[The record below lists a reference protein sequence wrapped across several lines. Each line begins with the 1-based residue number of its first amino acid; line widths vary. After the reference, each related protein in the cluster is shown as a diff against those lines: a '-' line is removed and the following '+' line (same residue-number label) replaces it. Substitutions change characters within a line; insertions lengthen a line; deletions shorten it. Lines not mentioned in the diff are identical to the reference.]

1 MRWRWRGPGRRS
13 HIGGLTLADIQ
24 PGVEA
29 VVRGVVAGYGLA
41 RRLADMGIVPGTVV
55 RVVRRNAMMGPVE
68 VEVRGTRLLL
78 GRGVA
83 ARVLVEPIIRPGF
96 PPPPPGPF

>member
-1 MRWRWRGPGRRS
+1 MGWRWRGPGRRGRA
-13 HIGGLTLADIQ
+13 GGPTLADIQ

-41 RRLADMGIVPGTVV
+41 RRLADMGIVPGTIV

-78 GRGVA
+78 GRGIA
-83 ARVLVEPIIRPGF
+83 AKVLVEPIVRPGF
-96 PPPPPGPF
+96 PPPPGQI